1 VYAVCVVLVERDSGG
16 AVWTILRTVRDAVV
30 SVVFPAPCRICAKVL
45 DTASRVPVCN
55 GCLSSFSLIS
65 EPWCACCGRPVV
77 SQQVADLP
85 NFLCRLC
92 RLQTYGFNFARSFA
106 YYDDPMVRA
115 ILLVKHDG
123 VTPLASWFA
132 DRLAQIAL
140 RNSKEFA
147 ADVVVPV
154 PLHPARLRER
164 GYNQA
169 ELIARPLARKLH
181 LKLGPYLLAR
191 TKPRPDKLRLTLHE
205 RWTSVRGAYETR
217 AGVRVDKLHVL
228 LVDDV
233 MTTGATLDACSRALL
248 NAGAAR
254 VTAITVARAIP
265 EWVRPGNAREQAGV
279 QS

>member
-1 VYAVCVVLVERDSGG
+1 MLQDRLSGIAVL
-16 AVWTILRTVRDAVV
+16 AALRTARDAVV
-30 SVVFPAPCRICAKVL
+30 SVVFPAPCRICEKVL
-45 DTASRVPVCN
+45 DTASRVPVCPD
-55 GCLSSFSLIS
+55 CLASFSRIS
-65 EPWCACCGRPVV
+65 PPWCTQCGRPVV
-77 SQQVADLP
+77 SRQVADSP

-92 RLQTYGFNFARSFA
+92 RLETYSFGFARSFA

-132 DRLAQIAL
+132 DRLAEITA
-140 RNSKEFA
+140 RDAKDFC

-154 PLHPARLRER
+154 PLHPARLCER

-191 TKPRPDKLRLTLHE
+191 TKPRPDKLRLTQHE

-217 AGVRVDKLHVL
+217 TGVRVDNLRVL

-233 MTTGATLDACSRALL
+233 MTTGATLDACSRALRK
-248 NAGAAR
+248 AGAAS
-254 VTAITVARAIP
+254 VAALTVARAIP
-265 EWVRPGNAREQAGV
+265 EWVRPSNTPGSAGI
-279 QS
+279 

>member
-1 VYAVCVVLVERDSGG
+1 MRSALQT
-16 AVWTILRTVRDAVV
+16 ALDAVV

-45 DTASRVPVCN
+45 DTASRVPVCEA
-55 GCLSSFSLIS
+55 CLASFSRIS
-65 EPWCACCGRPVV
+65 PPWCNSCGRPVV
-77 SQQVADLP
+77 SRQVADSP
-85 NFLCRLC
+85 QFLCRLC
-92 RLQTYGFNFARSFA
+92 RAQTYGFGFARSFA

-132 DRLAQIAL
+132 DRLSEIAA
-140 RNSKEFA
+140 SDPDHFS

-169 ELIARPLARKLH
+169 ELIARPIARRLR

-191 TKPRPDKLRLTLHE
+191 TKPRPDKLRLTQHE

-217 AGVRVDKLHVL
+217 AGVRVDNLHVL

-233 MTTGATLDACSRALL
+233 MTTGATLDACSRALRK
-248 NAGAAR
+248 AGAVS
-254 VTAITVARAIP
+254 VTALTVARAIP
-265 EWVRPGNAREQAGV
+265 EWVRPGNAPV
-279 QS
+279 